1 MYLHFVS
8 HTHWDREWYETFD
21 AFRFRLVRLIDH
33 LLDVFRE
40 EPAYRYFLLDGQT
53 IVLEDYVEVNPAR
66 QSELKS
72 YIEGE
77 RLFVGPWYV
86 LTDEFLVSGE
96 THIRNLLLG
105 RNMMRAFGGDNRVG
119 YLPDS
124 FGHIAQMPQI
134 LIKSGI
140 PHATFWR
147 GAPKTVQKSEFFWQ
161 APDGSKVLTLYMP
174 FGYGI
179 ATDLPDDEEKLMR
192 RIGGLVEKLTPF
204 ATTSHL
210 LLMNGSDHVEPDPK
224 LPQKLDLLRKRF
236 PEHVILHSHLGY
248 LFRKIEEEAP
258 TLSIY
263 EGEWRADDLNYLLGG
278 TLSTRVYLK
287 QKHHQ
292 CSSLLEGWLE
302 PLYTVISLLGGPYP
316 EEYLAYLW
324 KLLLQN
330 SPHDSICGCSIDA
343 VHEEMMLRYRKIETL
358 GGKLLEE
365 ARDTLEK
372 CCRGDEDILL
382 IFNPYPYP
390 VDAYLEGEVYLQKAK
405 IREVD
410 FEVSKIRSYEP
421 EEGALYRVLEL
432 QSREETVIP
441 EIIENDWVTFMATPS
456 HTLPQ
461 IFRAQRLFLGFT
473 VHHLPPLGFRA
484 YRIVPKNIAKENHS
498 IFPQRNVLENEFYRI
513 VVEPSGCLRLFAH
526 ELSWEGVLGP
536 VFEDGADAGDE
547 YDYSPCENDEIIHSS
562 DLSPAISWVRK
573 DRYLQSVRLHYSMT
587 VPRSLT
593 PDRKG
598 RSQERVV
605 VPITMDVRLYS
616 GSRRIDLDIG
626 LENTARDHRLRILF
640 DVPFRTAHHF
650 VDAHFAILQREN
662 DGKSHPQNDFVFV
675 EDGEKVFAL
684 FNQGLREYEVSPE
697 EKGTRIAVTLLRAV
711 GWLSRDDLLTRK
723 GDAGWSLPAE
733 GAQCLGNHRFR
744 LALLFAKGPAWQLFL
759 NREARIFN
767 RPPLLL
773 QVEGNEASFLNGWS
787 PFECDNPV
795 LVLSA
800 LKRKENGDGM
810 VIRMYNPTVSPQRF
824 RLSFTLPVI
833 AIQRLSL
840 VEEEEDLVPLRGN
853 VVEGVMGP
861 FEIATWGI
869 VLRKERKGTFY
880 P

>member
-21 AFRFRLVRLIDH
+21 AFRFRLVKLIDH
-33 LLDVFRE
+33 LLSLFRE
-40 EPAYRYFLLDGQT
+40 DPAYRYFLLDGQT
-53 IVLEDYVEVNPAR
+53 IVLEDYLDMKPSRWN
-66 QSELKS
+66 ELKT
-72 YIEGE
+72 YIEGG

-105 RNMMRAFGGDNRVG
+105 RNIMRAFGGDNRIG

-134 LIKSGI
+134 LKKSGI
-140 PHATFWR
+140 PYATFWR
-147 GAPKTVQKSEFFWQ
+147 GAPRTVCRSEFFWQ
-161 APDGSKVLTLYMP
+161 APDGSRVLTLYMP
-174 FGYGI
+174 FGYGV
-179 ATDLPDDEEKLMR
+179 ATDLPEDEEKLIR
-192 RIGGLVEKLTPF
+192 RVRGLVEKLAPF

-210 LLMNGSDHVEPDPK
+210 LFMNGSDHVEPDPK
-224 LPQKLDLLRKRF
+224 LSKKLDILRKRL
-236 PEHVILHSHLGY
+236 PEHVVLHSHLQY
-248 LFRKIEEEAP
+248 LFRKIEEEVSE
-258 TLSIY
+258 LFVY

-287 QKHHQ
+287 QKHYQ
-292 CSSLLEGWLE
+292 CSSLLERWLE

-316 EEYLAYLW
+316 KEYLTYLW

-358 GGKLLEE
+358 GEKLLEE
-365 ARDTLEK
+365 AKRILEER
-372 CCRGDEDILL
+372 CRGGTDILL

-390 VDAYLEGEVYLQKAK
+390 VDVYLEGEVYLQKAK

-410 FEVSKIRSYEP
+410 FEASKILSYKPQEST
-421 EEGALYRVLEL
+421 LYRALEL
-432 QSREETVIP
+432 QSQEETVIP
-441 EIIENDWVTFMATPS
+441 EILESDWVTFMTTPS

-461 IFRAQRLFLGFT
+461 IFRAQRCVLGFR
-473 VHHLPPLGFRA
+473 VHNLPSLGFRA
-484 YRIVPKNIAKENHS
+484 YRIIPRSATKESHS
-498 IFPQRNVLENEFYRI
+498 VFPEGNVLENEFYRI

-526 ELSWEGVLGP
+526 ELSREYVLGL

-547 YDYSPCENDEIIHSS
+547 YDYSPCENDEIIQSG
-562 DLSPAISWVRK
+562 DFPPTISWVRK
-573 DRYLQSVRLHYSMT
+573 DQYVQSIRLHYDMA

-593 PDRKG
+593 LDRKG
-598 RSQERVV
+598 RSRERVV
-605 VPITMDVRLYS
+605 IPITVDIRLYK

-640 DVPFRTAHHF
+640 DVPLKTEHHF
-650 VDAHFAILQREN
+650 ADAHFAILRREN
-662 DGKSHPQNDFVFV
+662 DGKAHPQNDFVFL
-675 EDGEKVFAL
+675 EDGEQVFAL
-684 FNQGLREYEVSPE
+684 FNQGLREYEVSP
-697 EKGTRIAVTLLRAV
+697 KGEGTQVAITLLRAV

-723 GDAGWSLPAE
+723 GDAGWSLPTE

-744 LALLFAKGPAWQLFL
+744 LALLFSKGPALHLFL
-759 NREARIFN
+759 NREACLFS

-773 QVEGNEASFLNGWS
+773 QVEGDKNYFLDGWS
-787 PFECDNPV
+787 LFECDNPA

-800 LKRKENGDGM
+800 LKLRENGDG
-810 VIRMYNPTVSPQRF
+810 VVLRMYNPTASPQRF
-824 RLSFTLPVI
+824 CLSFTLPVL
-833 AIQRLSL
+833 ALQQLSL
-840 VEEEEDLVPLRGN
+840 VEEEEKLVPVQGN
-853 VVEGVMGP
+853 AIEGTMGP
-861 FEIATWGI
+861 FAIATWGI
-869 VLRKERKGTFY
+869 VFQKRGQET